1 MQGRKLFFVGWP
13 RDYRG
18 LIAIIGAAFHWS
30 RAELYS
36 LTAEELKTEA
46 EYAEEILKFLKG

>member
-1 MQGRKLFFVGWP
+1 M
-13 RDYRG
+13 
-18 LIAIIGAAFHWS
+18 IGAAFHWS